1 MKLSGPGVS
10 RKFYFIFK
18 GMLQTALYHYLRKEC
33 DTVTDAYATLQQAPG
48 DADAIHAMRVGVKK
62 LRAFFSLAKQ
72 LPDYAFGAGKHLQ
85 TARLIQTIGG
95 ASRDTYLQ
103 EKHLKEY
110 EIKLSW
116 RFSFAHL
123 LLQHKQATAKEML
136 QSTIKYCNL
145 KKLGSLPERFRDAT
159 FDMDQT
165 AATTALRT
173 YLQEQQQDIILPASR
188 AHHTVWHEVRKTT
201 KALYY
206 QLSIME
212 QVLPASHTET
222 LIAHTKK
229 AGELLGQW
237 HDTSELLLFTKAT
250 IAQLKKEKITLPMK
264 ASRLVQLLQG
274 DVKEQLA
281 QCREEVKQL
290 IAVSF

>member
-1 MKLSGPGVS
+1 
-10 RKFYFIFK
+10 
-18 GMLQTALYHYLRKEC
+18 MLQTALYDYLRKEC
-33 DTVTDAYATLQQAPG
+33 DTVTDAYATLQQSPG
-48 DADAIHAMRVGVKK
+48 DAGAIHAMRVGVKK
-62 LRAFFSLAKQ
+62 LRAFFLLAKQ
-72 LPDYAFGAGKHLQ
+72 LPDYTFGAGKHLQ

-103 EKHLKEY
+103 GKHLQDY
-110 EIKLSW
+110 EKKLNW

-136 QSTIKYCNL
+136 ETTIKYCSL
-145 KKLGSLPERFRDAT
+145 KRLGSLPERFRNAIS
-159 FDMDQT
+159 DMDQT
-165 AATTALRT
+165 EATTALSS
-173 YLQEQQQDIILPASR
+173 YLKDQQQRIILPTGR

-201 KALYY
+201 KTLFY

-222 LIAHTKK
+222 LLAHTKK

-237 HDTSELLLFTKAT
+237 HDTSELLLFTKAA
-250 IAQLKKEKITLPMK
+250 IAQLKKEKIALPVK
-264 ASRLVQLLQG
+264 SSRLIQLLQL

-290 IAVSF
+290 MAASF

>member
-1 MKLSGPGVS
+1 
-10 RKFYFIFK
+10 
-18 GMLQTALYHYLRKEC
+18 MLQTALYQYLRKEC
-33 DTVTDAYATLQQAPG
+33 DTVTDAYATLRQSPG

-72 LPDYAFGAGKHLQ
+72 LPDYTFGAGKHLP

-103 EKHLKEY
+103 EKHLREY
-110 EIKLSW
+110 EKKINW

-136 QSTIKYCNL
+136 QATIKYCSL
-145 KKLGSLPERFRDAT
+145 KRLGNLPEKFRDAVA
-159 FDMDQT
+159 DMDQT
-165 AATTALRT
+165 AATTALRS
-173 YLQEQQQDIILPASR
+173 YLRDQQQRIILPTGR
-188 AHHTVWHEVRKTT
+188 AHHTAWHEVRKTT
-201 KALYY
+201 KALFY

-222 LIAHTKK
+222 LLTHTKK

-237 HDTSELLLFTKAT
+237 HDTSELLLFTKAAV
-250 IAQLKKEKITLPMK
+250 AQLKKGNITLPVK
-264 ASRLVQLLQG
+264 SSRLIQLLQL

-290 IAVSF
+290 LAVSF